1 MASDIIFTLYFLDW
15 DDLFHIPNQLHFLS
29 HSMSPSNS
37 IPFPFP
43 LSYPIQLDDDA
54 WLAIMVSIVT
64 VIDARAIL
72 QKGAIELTGAL
83 GVVLDIAAVLLQEV
97 LVWDA
102 LVIFLGLRG
111 VVVGC
116 RGRGRE
122 GGGGLVWI

>member
-15 DDLFHIPNQLHFLS
+15 DDLFHIPNQLHFLG

-122 GGGGLVWI
+122 QGGGLVWI

>member
-1 MASDIIFTLYFLDW
+1 MITDIILILYFRDR
-15 DDLFHIPNQLHFLS
+15 DNLFHIPNQFHFLS

-54 WLAIMVSIVT
+54 LLALMVSIVT
-64 VIDARAIL
+64 VIDARALL

-83 GVVLDIAAVLLQEV
+83 GVVLDVAAVLLQEV

-116 RGRGRE
+116 RGRG
-122 GGGGLVWI
+122 